1 MGGASRLSRAAL
13 RLLTAAVALVVA
25 AVAVPAPAQ
34 AHAGLNLV
42 VNHDGRGSVSID
54 VAWADGHPVTEPIA
68 GTLLGF
74 GPDDDQ
80 VGPVPLSRL
89 PGTSTVIYEGAL
101 KPGAWQVTVDIA
113 VPAIGHCAATVAVAA
128 PDAPAKPGTTRCT
141 VSPAAAT
148 SPASAPAPDSG
159 WPVWLIV
166 LAIFTGCAGVIA
178 GLAWWWNVST
188 RPATTRS

>member
-1 MGGASRLSRAAL
+1 MTAVRRV
-13 RLLTAAVALVVA
+13 LTAVALVAA

-42 VNHDGRGSVSID
+42 VNHDGRGSVSVD

-74 GPDDDQ
+74 GPDDEQ
-80 VGPVPLSRL
+80 IGPVPLSRL

-113 VPAIGHCAATVAVAA
+113 VPAIGHCAASLVVAA
-128 PDAPAKPGTTRCT
+128 PDATAEPGTTRCIA
-141 VSPAAAT
+141 SPAAPGT
-148 SPASAPAPDSG
+148 SPASTPGTDSG
-159 WPVWLIV
+159 RPIWLIV
-166 LAIFTGCAGVIA
+166 LAIFTGCAGVVA